1 MMTKASEG
9 LSNSAPQP
17 DFFEA
22 RIQPLTKK
30 FLTTGKRRQVYVWD
44 LIRMGTLAVWPYY
57 WLRAGMGKYAG
68 ARINVAAGAS
78 RLPGWLNIDA
88 NPLRSPHIWADMR
101 NRWPF
106 RNASIA
112 AIVTSHFLEHLFDN
126 ELDRV
131 LREMYR
137 VLRPGSYLRISVP
150 SLDKAVA
157 QYVNATDGTEL
168 AERGQRFQLTCHW
181 YGAHHQVFDFERLR
195 GLLAGV
201 GFKDLQQPPFPQSG
215 FCSLAEVIEIDR
227 HPDESLFI
235 ECQKPSTLVSKQ
247 AFQSSC
253 GKLR

>member
-1 MMTKASEG
+1 
-9 LSNSAPQP
+9 
-17 DFFEA
+17 
-22 RIQPLTKK
+22 
-30 FLTTGKRRQVYVWD
+30 
-44 LIRMGTLAVWPYY
+44 
-57 WLRAGMGKYAG
+57 
-68 ARINVAAGAS
+68 
-78 RLPGWLNIDA
+78 
-88 NPLRSPHIWADMR
+88 MR